1 MNPIKQG
8 VAKLKRVKTY
18 WKTPPEGH
26 YMTFKEIF
34 AYSVGGFGAY
44 AIFMIAQTLL
54 LSTTNVVIGNTIGI
68 QPMHMYVMYLVSVVV
83 NIPLTMVRA
92 HMVDNVKYKEGK
104 YRPYL
109 LRMGVPTVA
118 ISILFVF
125 TPYARVAYIWR
136 CLLIFI
142 YNFGLQFFYNFFY
155 DAYENLIY
163 VLSPN
168 SQERTNVTAIKSIV
182 YSLAPSVINFVMPLV
197 ASRVADGNIYDLR
210 VYQWLYPIISVVG
223 VALIVLVYA
232 QTKEKIIIA
241 KTQPM
246 KVKFMDAL
254 REVAKNKYFWII
266 SLAGWLGFL
275 ETCTFVI
282 LQWLYNY
289 AHLCTAQEYAVIT
302 VLKGTAY
309 VWGMVVA
316 PFAIKRW
323 GKKKVLIAT
332 NLFNVLFLALV
343 YPLMGSIWT
352 VLLCMYF
359 NSIADSFILILN
371 PAIQADIRDYQQY
384 KSGERIDGMFGA
396 VALIGSF
403 VTMGTSSILPAI
415 YEKYGIYS
423 GNGYENMYDVLYDL
437 PTLYKLVGVLVIL
450 STVGAALNAIPYF
463 FYDLSEV
470 KQKAIIKILKIRAM
484 FEDYGNGVL
493 TDKDMTETM
502 NMIKAAK
509 ESVAAGKADV
519 KAVRQAGG
527 KRKEIKAAK
536 AQNENYEI
544 SLLVLEEIERFTTEE
559 AKARLRWAEEIVAKG
574 YQGIPTLS
582 EAEVEK
588 AKALP
593 KGTKQERERRKEAV
607 QDARLG
613 VRSQRAM
620 TKYYPHGI
628 EIFEQKVL
636 DEKYD
641 ELNALIEKKSAMLK
655 EGAGKEALKAVD
667 AEMKAIEETI
677 KAMNL
682 EHQHFQESVKVLTVA
697 QKYLQEA
704 ANYAKFGELNQ
715 KFTETN
721 DETRA

>member
-1 MNPIKQG
+1 MNVLKKG
-8 VAKLKRVKTY
+8 VAKLKEVKTY

-44 AIFMIAQTLL
+44 SIFMIAQTLL

-83 NIPLTMVRA
+83 NIPLTMLRA
-92 HMVDNVKYKEGK
+92 NMVDNVKYKEGK

-125 TPYARVAYIWR
+125 TPYASVAYIWR

-155 DAYENLIY
+155 DAYENLIF

-168 SQERTNVTAIKSIV
+168 SQERTNVTAIKSII
-182 YSLAPSVINFVMPLV
+182 YSLSPSIINFIMPLV
-197 ASRVADGNIYDLR
+197 ASRVANGNIYDLR

-232 QTKEKIIIA
+232 QTQEKIIVA

-275 ETCTFVI
+275 ESCTFVI

-289 AHLCTAQEYAVIT
+289 AHLCTAEQYSLIT

-309 VWGMVVA
+309 VWGMVLA

-332 NLFNVLFLALV
+332 NLMNVFFLALV

-371 PAIQADIRDYQQY
+371 PAIQADIRDYQHY

-403 VTMGTSSILPAI
+403 VTMGTSSILPAV
-415 YEKYGIYS
+415 YEKYGIFS

-470 KQKAIIKILKIRAM
+470 KQKAIVKILKIRAM
-484 FEDYGNGVL
+484 FEDYGNGAL
-493 TDKDMTETM
+493 TDKDMAETM
-502 NMIKAAK
+502 GVIHDAKARQ
-509 ESVAAGKADV
+509 EAGKADL
-519 KAVRQAGG
+519 KALKKSGAS
-527 KRKEIKAAK
+527 RKEIKAAK
-536 AQNENYEI
+536 ERNENYEI
-544 SLLVLEEIERFTTEE
+544 SVLVLEEIMRFTTEE
-559 AKARLRWAEEIVAKG
+559 ASARLAWAEKIVEGG
-574 YQGIPTLS
+574 YEGILGLS
-582 EAEVEK
+582 EADVET
-588 AKALP
+588 AKSLP
-593 KGTKQERERRKEAV
+593 KDTKRERERRKEAV
-607 QDARLG
+607 DDAKLG
-613 VRSQRAM
+613 VRSRRAM
-620 TKYYPHGI
+620 TKYYPDGI
-628 EIFEQKVL
+628 VVFEQSTL
-636 DEKYD
+636 DRAYD
-641 ELNALIEKKSAMLK
+641 ELNLIEEKTRLLK
-655 EGAGKEALKAVD
+655 THAPKAEIKEASDRLKSMESEVKTLNA
-667 AEMKAIEETI
+667 
-677 KAMNL
+677 
-682 EHQHFQESVKVLTVA
+682 EHQRFSESVKVLSVA
-697 QKYLQEA
+697 EKYLREA
-704 ANYAKFGELNQ
+704 ANYAKFGELNERY
-715 KFTETN
+715 TMPADAPN
-721 DETRA
+721 